1 MANVKHFNINGTT
14 VDVCDDTART
24 LAQTAS
30 DAAGQAKTT
39 AESAE
44 TKAQQALDNSGGS
57 LTYESGTETITWTQG
72 GAE

>member
-30 DAAGQAKTT
+30 SAADEAKTI
-39 AESAE
+39 
-44 TKAQQALDNSGGS
+44 AQQALENSGGT
-57 LTYESGTETITWTQG
+57 LTYSSGTETITWTQG
-72 GAE
+72 GVE